1 MLAVSVVL
9 VAFSIQEL
17 AGGDQHDKTLHIPAA
32 VVVGVSFRMSPSP
45 PRCRLSFDVRLRVET
60 FLLTVSA
67 ILSAV
72 VKLALFL
79 YCWPLRSKNSQVHV
93 LWEEQ

>member
-32 VVVGVSFRMSPSP
+32 VVVGISFRTFTFT
-45 PRCRLSFDVRLRVET
+45 RLPTLD
-60 FLLTVSA
+60 
-67 ILSAV
+67 
-72 VKLALFL
+72 
-79 YCWPLRSKNSQVHV
+79 C
-93 LWEEQ
+93 